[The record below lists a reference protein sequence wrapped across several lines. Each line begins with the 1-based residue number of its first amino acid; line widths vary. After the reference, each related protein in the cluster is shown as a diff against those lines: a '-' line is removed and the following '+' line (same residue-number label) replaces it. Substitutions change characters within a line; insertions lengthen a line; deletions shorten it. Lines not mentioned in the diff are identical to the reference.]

1 MPRPIAIRDRFDFMT
16 SENSPAPIE
25 REEFTWDDF
34 GRAARELAQMIA
46 DSKWMPEVVI
56 AVARGGLIPAG
67 AISYALGTK
76 ICGSLNVEFYSDVA
90 ETLPEPIVLPPLLDT
105 DSLRGRKV
113 LVADDVA
120 DSGKTL
126 ELTVAILEDTGA
138 DVRTATIYAK
148 PSTVFEPDYVLR
160 HTAKWITFP
169 WSAQKPVTGVYGE

>member
-1 MPRPIAIRDRFDFMT
+1 MTMHVLIRDRFVGMAEDNT
-16 SENSPAPIE
+16 PATIE
-25 REEFTWDDF
+25 REVFTWEDF
-34 GRAARELAQMIA
+34 GRSSRELAQLIA
-46 DSKWMPEVVI
+46 DSGWIPDVVI

-90 ETLPEPIVLPPLLDT
+90 ETLPEPVVLPPLLDT
-105 DSLRGRKV
+105 TSLRDRKV

-138 DVRTATIYAK
+138 DVRTACLYAK
-148 PSTVFEPDYVLR
+148 PTTVFEPDYVLR
-160 HTAKWITFP
+160 HTGKWITFP
-169 WSAQKPVTGVYGE
+169 WSAEKPVTGRYGE